1 MKLRSAI
8 ITLAILPGTLLAQ
21 RTTARPSTTAAQRQ
35 APAAPAWTDTV
46 RAGRYDLGKMWTFE
60 YAPTEYFSR
69 TYGFTADSAW
79 FATARLAA
87 LRIPGC
93 SAAFVSP
100 NGLIATNHHCIRG
113 SVSRV
118 ARPGEPLLDSGF
130 VARALEEERRIPGYY
145 ADQLL
150 AALDVTEAVESGL
163 AGVPA
168 GAELERA
175 RTAAHAEVASV
186 LRGRWAA
193 AGDSVWVQVVPLYNG
208 ARTSAYV
215 FRRYTDIRLVVA
227 AELQMGFFGGDW
239 DNFTY
244 PRYALDF
251 GILRAY
257 GRDGQ
262 PVRSDHFYRWGAGVQ
277 PGEAIFVIGNPGQT
291 SRLTTI
297 AQLEYQRDVALPPVA
312 TFMRSRLGAMGV
324 WGEANPAEAHRID
337 LRNRMFGLSNSLK
350 SLDGRLKALR
360 DPWVLARRADT
371 ERALLDSIR
380 ARPAL
385 RTRYGTVVD
394 QIADLQRRKRR
405 YAQPYAAFAQLLNAG
420 AGSPVLQRAFWN
432 YRIQN
437 GPADSAAS
445 FRERLT
451 RVSSW
456 PAALERR
463 FTQLAIADIAR
474 AYGPNHPL
482 TVNLPDSAAAEA
494 LTDEAA
500 LALLAPMIPTVLE
513 LQRELAAL
521 TRQENELAG
530 QIGRARFQVY
540 GSGIPPDGSFSP
552 RIADGVVQPYEYNG
566 TLAPPYTTFYGLY
579 DRYRAHRGNPDWEL
593 PMRWRTP
600 PAGLDLGTP
609 LNFVSTAD
617 TYGGNSGS
625 PAVTRDLRLV
635 GLNFDRNVD
644 ALVRDY
650 LYLPERGRN
659 VMVDIRAIHAALD
672 VVYDADRVVQELLT
686 GRLFRT
692 EAEADQGR

>member
-1 MKLRSAI
+1 MTLRSAI
-8 ITLAILPGTLLAQ
+8 IALAILPGTLLAQ
-21 RTTARPSTTAAQRQ
+21 RTAARPATTATQRESPSW
-35 APAAPAWTDTV
+35 ADTV

-60 YAPTEYFSR
+60 YAPAEYFSR
-69 TYGFTADSAW
+69 TYSFTADSAW
-79 FATARLAA
+79 FATARMAA

-130 VARALEEERRIPGYY
+130 VARTLEEERRIPGYY

-150 AALDVTEAVESGL
+150 AALDVSDEVNA
-163 AGVPA
+163 ARDAAPA
-168 GAELERA
+168 GPARERA
-175 RTAAHAEVASV
+175 QTDAGAAIATRLAQ
-186 LRGRWAA
+186 RYAA
-193 AGDSVWVQVVPLYNG
+193 PGDSIWVQVVPLYNG

-215 FRRYTDIRLVVA
+215 FRRYTDIRMVVA

-262 PVRSDHFYRWGAGVQ
+262 PVRTEHYYRWGAGVQ
-277 PGEAIFVIGNPGQT
+277 PGEAIFVIGNPGRT

-297 AQLEYQRDVALPPVA
+297 AQLEYQRDVELPPVQS
-312 TFMRSRLGAMGV
+312 FLRSRLEAMRA
-324 WGEANPAEAHRID
+324 WGEANPAEADRID
-337 LRNRMFGLSNSLK
+337 LRNRMFSLSNSLK

-360 DPWVLARRADT
+360 DPWVLVRRGAA
-371 ERALLDSIR
+371 ERALFDSIR

-385 RTRYGTVVD
+385 RSRYGRLAGEL
-394 QIADLQRRKRR
+394 ADMQRRKAR
-405 YAQPYAAFAQLLNAG
+405 YATPYAAFSQLLSTG

-432 YRIQN
+432 DRIQN
-437 GPADSAAS
+437 GPQDSAAY
-445 FRERLT
+445 FRDRLS

-463 FTQLAIADIAR
+463 FTQLAVADIGR
-474 AYGPNHPL
+474 AYGPGHPL
-482 TVNLPDSAAAEA
+482 TANLPDRSAAEV
-494 LTDEAA
+494 LSDDAA
-500 LALLAPMIPTVLE
+500 MALLVPMIPTVLE
-513 LQRELAAL
+513 LQRELASL
-521 TRQENELAG
+521 TRQENELAA
-530 QIGRARFQVY
+530 QIGRARFEIY
-540 GSGIPPDGSFSP
+540 GPAIPPDGSFSP

-579 DRYRAHRGNPDWEL
+579 DRYRAHRGRPDWQL
-593 PMRWRTP
+593 PLRWQTP

-617 TYGGNSGS
+617 SYGGNSGS

-659 VMVDIRAIHAALD
+659 VMVDIRAIQAALD
-672 VVYDADRVVQELLT
+672 VVYDADRVVRELLT

-692 EAEADQGR
+692 EVEADTP

>member
-1 MKLRSAI
+1 MSLRRAL
-8 ITLAILPGTLLAQ
+8 LALFVIPAPLLAQ
-21 RTTARPSTTAAQRQ
+21 RTAARPATTAAQR
-35 APAAPAWTDTV
+35 PAAPSWTDTV
-46 RAGRYDLGKMWTFE
+46 RAGQYDLGKMWTFE
-60 YAPTEYFSR
+60 YAPAEYFSHS
-69 TYGFTADSAW
+69 YGFTADSAW

-100 NGLIATNHHCIRG
+100 NGLIVTNHHCIRG

-130 VARALEEERRIPGYY
+130 VARTLDEERRIPGYY

-150 AALDVTEAVESGL
+150 AALDVSDEVNAALDAAPAGPARERAQAD
-163 AGVPA
+163 AGVA
-168 GAELERA
+168 ITA
-175 RTAAHAEVASV
+175 RLKQRYATP
-186 LRGRWAA
+186 
-193 AGDSVWVQVVPLYNG
+193 GDSIWVQIVPLYNG

-215 FRRYTDIRLVVA
+215 FRRYTDIRMVVA

-251 GILRAY
+251 GVLRAY

-262 PVRSDHFYRWGAGVQ
+262 PVRTEHYYRWGAGVQ

-297 AQLEYQRDVALPPVA
+297 AQLEYQRDVALPPVQS
-312 TFMRSRLGAMGV
+312 FLRSRLEAMRA
-324 WGEANPAEAHRID
+324 WGDANPAEADRID

-360 DPWVLARRADT
+360 DPWVLARRGAA
-371 ERALLDSIR
+371 ERALFDSIA

-385 RTRYGTVVD
+385 RTRYGTLAA
-394 QIADLQRRKRR
+394 QLADLQRRKRR
-405 YAQPYAAFAQLLNAG
+405 YAQPYAAFAQLLNPG
-420 AGSPVLQRAFWN
+420 AGSPLLQRAFWN

-437 GPADSAAS
+437 GPADSVAE
-445 FRERLT
+445 FRTRLS
-451 RVSSW
+451 RVSSSW

-463 FTQLAIADIAR
+463 FTQLAVADIAR
-474 AYGPNHPL
+474 AYGPGHPL
-482 TVNLPDSAAAEA
+482 TANLPDSAAAEA
-494 LTDEAA
+494 LTDDAA
-500 LALLAPMIPTVLE
+500 LALLVPMIPTVFE
-513 LQRELAAL
+513 LQRELASL
-521 TRQENELAG
+521 TRQESELAA
-530 QIGRARFQVY
+530 QIGRARFEIY
-540 GSGIPPDGSFSP
+540 GPAIPPDGSFSP

-579 DRYRAHRGNPDWEL
+579 DRYRAHRGHPDWQL
-593 PMRWRTP
+593 PLRWQTP

-617 TYGGNSGS
+617 SYGGNSGS

-659 VMVDIRAIHAALD
+659 VMVDIRAIQAALD
-672 VVYDADRVVQELLT
+672 VVYDADRVVRELLT

-692 EAEADQGR
+692 EAEADADR